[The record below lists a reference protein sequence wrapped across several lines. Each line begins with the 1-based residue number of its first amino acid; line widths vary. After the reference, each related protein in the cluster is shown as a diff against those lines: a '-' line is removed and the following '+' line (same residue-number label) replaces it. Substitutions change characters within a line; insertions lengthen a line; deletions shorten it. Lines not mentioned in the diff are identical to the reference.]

1 MAPAS
6 LPCFRRRED
15 FDKQRERRWIQ
26 GPRAIEAQRGFRGFQ
41 GSRKNLNHSDPNTLF
56 RGVRSFIII

>member
-1 MAPAS
+1 MVPAS

-15 FDKQRERRWIQ
+15 FNKRRERRWIQ
-26 GPRAIEAQRGFRGFQ
+26 GPRAIAAQRGFRGFQ
-41 GSRKNLNHSDPNTLF
+41 GYLNHSDPNTLF